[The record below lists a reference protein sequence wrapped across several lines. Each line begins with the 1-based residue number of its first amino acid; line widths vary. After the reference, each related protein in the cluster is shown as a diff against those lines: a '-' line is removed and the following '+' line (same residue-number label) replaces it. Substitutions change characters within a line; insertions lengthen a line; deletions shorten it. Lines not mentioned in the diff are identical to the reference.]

1 MAELTAMGKLLNYI
15 GVAKNMGL
23 RQIDAFALIE
33 LIEPLIE
40 KEKEQIISAHYQ
52 GACNFHDAMNHKN
65 AEVPY
70 INDAHDY
77 YTETYSDGKKN

>member
-1 MAELTAMGKLLNYI
+1 MAELTAIGKLLNYI

-33 LIEPLIE
+33 LIEPLIQ
-40 KEKEQIISAHYQ
+40 KEKEQIINAHYE
-52 GACNFHDAMNHKN
+52 GACNFQDAMNCKN

-77 YTETYSDGKKN
+77 YNETYSNGKKD